1 MCKPGDGKLCGVQS
15 QSVGGPGSLIMSTVR
30 YEDSTVE
37 QGAFHGTRQKNV
49 QRSATPLSVASRT
62 SKNVRTSDTH
72 LVSLFRPRRSGQ
84 Q

>member
-1 MCKPGDGKLCGVQS
+1 
-15 QSVGGPGSLIMSTVR
+15 MSTVR
-30 YEDSTVE
+30 YEDSTVA
-37 QGAFHGTRQKNV
+37 QGAFHVDAPDRRRRRMRRQKNV
-49 QRSATPLSVASRT
+49 RRSATLNGVASRT